1 MSNEKMNLCFLE
13 TVYIFKPMTIF
24 QIGCSCLALFALYL
38 IEPSHIRGIMPRL
51 PLLSLI
57 INSRK
62 DGDLALSTSFV
73 SPKEGNWQMSFTFRL
88 LLSGCFPGCGWHGE
102 RLTMSEHTFSTSP
115 HWCYPTWTVSKVVHR
130 HSAAQTNKQ
139 TRMCTKR
146 AMD

>member
-1 MSNEKMNLCFLE
+1 MVGRAEEEGPLYQHEWSGPYAFHLIVHLQHLMSNEKMNLCFLE

-73 SPKEGNWQMSFTFRL
+73 SPKEGN
-88 LLSGCFPGCGWHGE
+88 
-102 RLTMSEHTFSTSP
+102 
-115 HWCYPTWTVSKVVHR
+115 
-130 HSAAQTNKQ
+130 
-139 TRMCTKR
+139 
-146 AMD
+146 